1 MHDEDAAL
9 EDRIADLESELEAL
23 KSEFE
28 TLQSDEMDEPEHA
41 DIFGGEEGDDMEAG
55 EEGDEVDEGE
65 ELATKGDGPS
75 HAGHP
80 MGGGMPGDHR
90 LMPKGAHWAKG
101 GGDEDGIYEELEE
114 FLALDESFELESVS
128 NENKEAPIG
137 TGGGSFTPQKTS
149 PIPQKKL
156 GARMGGEAVDV
167 NAKGKNYKGY
177 DREDA
182 PAVQKMAA
190 RKNVRSSATDDMSKV
205 TKEGDNAALIN
216 KTESEFGKP
225 NVTSPIG
232 SKGTVQA
239 KGLTEGKRV
248 KKS

>member
-1 MHDEDAAL
+1 
-9 EDRIADLESELEAL
+9 
-23 KSEFE
+23 
-28 TLQSDEMDEPEHA
+28 
-41 DIFGGEEGDDMEAG
+41 MEAG